1 MKKFNYPLWIGLNLL
16 AAIFGVLYS
25 KGYND
30 TIVLALS
37 LITAIWSNGYL
48 LLNFISRMRYLARE
62 AKKQSNE

>member
-62 AKKQSNE
+62 AKKQANE

>member
-30 TIVLALS
+30 TILLALS

-62 AKKQSNE
+62 AKKQANE